1 MELMMIRCSISTAKI
16 DLDRLY
22 SINKIFHADWILE
35 LEFPLSIPWSL
46 VSDIVEVIV
55 SISMKEG
62 IEEVDRDDDGADGAV
77 DIAVVENGND
87 DNDDV
92 GEDNNAVN
100 VKSFSHKK

>member
-1 MELMMIRCSISTAKI
+1 M
-16 DLDRLY
+16 
-22 SINKIFHADWILE
+22 
-35 LEFPLSIPWSL
+35 
-46 VSDIVEVIV
+46 VSDIVEVMV
-55 SISMKEG
+55 SISVNEG
-62 IEEVDRDDDGADGAV
+62 IEEVDDDDGADGAV

>member
-1 MELMMIRCSISTAKI
+1 
-16 DLDRLY
+16 
-22 SINKIFHADWILE
+22 
-35 LEFPLSIPWSL
+35 
-46 VSDIVEVIV
+46 
-55 SISMKEG
+55 MKEG